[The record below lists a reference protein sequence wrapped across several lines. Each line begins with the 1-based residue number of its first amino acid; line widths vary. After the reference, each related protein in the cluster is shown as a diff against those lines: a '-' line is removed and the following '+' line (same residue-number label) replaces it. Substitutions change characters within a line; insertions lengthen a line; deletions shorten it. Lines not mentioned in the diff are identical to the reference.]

1 MGGKTGWAAALLLL
15 PLVFGVTNAG
25 GRMLA
30 VSPVTV
36 EVLGKGTVTSSPAGI
51 NCGNGAATCYI
62 AFSGSGTVTLT
73 ATPATD
79 TDWSFDN
86 WTDCP
91 AAVENTCEVPVDGNS
106 HTVTANFAIPAT
118 TTSTLSVT
126 HTGTG
131 NVSGGNINCGSSP
144 AGGGCTWTV
153 LTGSTLTVRQT
164 PGSDN
169 VFTGWGGACSGTNV
183 ACTVELAGDRSVSA
197 AWVSSAGVLLTVSV
211 SGNGTVTGA
220 GINCPPTCTAI
231 QSVNSTAVL
240 TATAAEGHI
249 FTGWGGPCSG
259 TASTCAVLMDAA
271 KSVTATFAPVVQLN
285 VTVTGTGNV
294 SGEAGAINCGS
305 NGNVCSA
312 SFALNETVSLT
323 ATPAVGAT
331 FVGWSGACGGTATT
345 CAVLMD
351 AAKSVTA
358 TFAPSVQLNVT
369 VTGNGNVSGEAGAI
383 NCGSNGNVCSAS
395 FALNKTV
402 SLTATPAVSAT
413 FVGWSGA
420 CGGTATTCTI
430 LMSAAKSVT
439 ATFASGTTL
448 TVSVS
453 GPGTV
458 TGGGINCGGSATTCT
473 ANQTLNA
480 SVTLTATP
488 GSGATFTGWGGACSG
503 TTPTCAVSMTSAKTV
518 TATFSG
524 ATSSTVPL
532 TVTVTGSGRVT
543 GGGINCGDGATT
555 CSANVTVN
563 ASVTLSATPVSGA
576 TFTGWGGAC
585 SGTSTTCT
593 LTMNAGKSVS
603 ATFSSVAT
611 TLTIDVTGPGTVSS
625 SAGKCIGS
633 GPKKTCVQSFSVGAS
648 VVLTATPGTS
658 ARFRGWGGACTGTTT
673 TCTVTL
679 STAKAVTATFSAF
692 RPPAATA
699 VLTRLGPPR
708 IQRAGSTFR
717 VTLRFKTT
725 QAGIARVR
733 GLRAGRSVTT
743 LSRRVAA
750 GPVTIGPL
758 SVSKSGFYTFEIRL
772 GGRTIRWRTC
782 LGRCFAAAPGPAFV
796 LTREP
801 PTKTRQGD
809 VWSVTLHLRAN
820 LISDA
825 RIRASRGTKTL
836 VERHFLVRAGKIVV
850 GPFKLG
856 PGSYTFRLTAT
867 DAYGRVRTLTWTV
880 ALAR

>member
-259 TASTCAVLMDAA
+259 TAS
-271 KSVTATFAPVVQLN
+271 
-285 VTVTGTGNV
+285 
-294 SGEAGAINCGS
+294 
-305 NGNVCSA
+305 
-312 SFALNETVSLT
+312 
-323 ATPAVGAT
+323 
-331 FVGWSGACGGTATT
+331 T

-633 GPKKTCVQSFSVGAS
+633 GPKKTCLQSFSVGAS